1 VLAQEL
7 ARRLGMA
14 VPTCAATTEMLN
26 AARSSERSDRD
37 FVVSVHEAY
46 RRMGGMSDG

>member
-1 VLAQEL
+1 MLAQEL

-26 AARSSERSDRD
+26 AARSSRQAGRD

-46 RRMGGMSDG
+46 RRMGGMD